1 MEREKNNY
9 VWTNRYSQN
18 KSTASFNKVGGLNPI
33 QIKIKDNTGINI
45 LKRYKNVMYKITP
58 LGLLFPATMTNNTQQ
73 TFVLTKNLNG
83 VNKGFLNDKFFNI
96 IAEINLQK
104 INKWKEVKGQSIWTN
119 VEFKSH
125 KEINSNSHLCF
136 PFTTRSF
143 NDLTR
148 FSIFLQDDSSKKNK
162 V

>member
-1 MEREKNNY
+1 
-9 VWTNRYSQN
+9 
-18 KSTASFNKVGGLNPI
+18 
-33 QIKIKDNTGINI
+33 
-45 LKRYKNVMYKITP
+45 MYKITP

-125 KEINSNSHLCF
+125 KEINNNSHLCF

-148 FSIFLQDDSSKKNK
+148 FSIFLQDASSKKNK